1 MDENKHERILRLGF
15 LNTKPCCL
23 SLGNLSLEFGLYLL
37 GFWFKFCTKVC
48 QWLLYLINPE
58 LQTWS
63 FWGSGGMQNKKIL
76 FVCRRLLTVNY
87 LKKQKKTLLIF
98 NLKFLDSPLHFKIYI
113 PPLCVIL
120 SNKNFE
126 WSLDD
131 DSLW

>member
-1 MDENKHERILRLGF
+1 MTVVLYFLLLLGRKTYVSGGTRTGDPPRA
-15 LNTKPCCL
+15 LPCCTEEEWRNVVF
-23 SLGNLSLEFGLYLL
+23 S
-37 GFWFKFCTKVC
+37 VC
-48 QWLLYLINPE
+48 NPE
-58 LQTWS
+58 LQTRS
-63 FWGSGGMQNKKIL
+63 FWGSGGMQNKNIL